1 MAGRNFVSDE
11 MASRIQQSVSY
22 TENIGAQNRPI
33 KRRIVRQRGGAAGSN
48 FALCTITSEISSS
61 KFAVDVKIGNPNEAT
76 SGSLPKGH
84 LYLNYAT
91 TNAVAVGAQLMA
103 IFYPSTAEGVEYDCF
118 PIETLYNLVA
128 PPEEEEE

>member
-1 MAGRNFVSDE
+1 MAGKNLISNE
-11 MASRIQQSVSY
+11 MADRIQQSVAY
-22 TENIGAQNRPI
+22 TENIGAQNRPV
-33 KRRIVRQRGGAAGSN
+33 KRRIVRQRGGGGSSN

-61 KFAVDVKIGNPNEAT
+61 KFAVDVKLGNPNTPT

-103 IFYPSTAEGVEYDCF
+103 LVYPGTSSGIEYDCF
-118 PIETLYNLVA
+118 PIETLYNLIA
-128 PPEEEEE
+128 PPEEEE